1 MLNRF
6 VVASAMQIDIALME
20 LAIQKKDLV
29 RRDID
34 VIEELFLEPNAVGLW
49 AIGWQ
54 AVVLIQGKED
64 HAGKVQSIFA
74 VQPNEFAKSR

>member
-1 MLNRF
+1 MLDRF
-6 VVASAMQIDIALME
+6 VVTSAMQIDIALME

-54 AVVLIQGKED
+54 TVVLIQGKED